1 MIRRPPRSTRVRSSA
16 ASDVYKRQFY
26 RLAVF
31 INFCFY
37 FPIPD
42 NFGILATSVL
52 FWENSAPQVFSATQ
66 PPRCG
71 RLRMQFFF
79 GASPDAISFIFVVCA
94 FPWSRQ
100 HYVHTSKAHHCSPVR
115 SSILYASGSPAV
127 CFLKCSFSVVCRG
140 MHLAA
145 FSLAPVSF
153 RRWFSFV
160 SLVARFLPL
169 KQTTTSMLGQAQP
182 KQSETH

>member
-1 MIRRPPRSTRVRSSA
+1 MQHSETQSG
-16 ASDVYKRQFY
+16 FY

-31 INFCFY
+31 FSFCFY

-100 HYVHTSKAHHCSPVR
+100 HYFHTSKAHHCSPVC
-115 SSILYASGSPAV
+115 SSILYASGSRAV
-127 CFLKCSFSVVCRG
+127 CFWSVLSVWFVAGCIRQHFHLRAFRFGGGVHSFPWSPGSCPSNK
-140 MHLAA
+140 L
-145 FSLAPVSF
+145 
-153 RRWFSFV
+153 
-160 SLVARFLPL
+160 
-169 KQTTTSMLGQAQP
+169 QP
-182 KQSETH
+182 AC